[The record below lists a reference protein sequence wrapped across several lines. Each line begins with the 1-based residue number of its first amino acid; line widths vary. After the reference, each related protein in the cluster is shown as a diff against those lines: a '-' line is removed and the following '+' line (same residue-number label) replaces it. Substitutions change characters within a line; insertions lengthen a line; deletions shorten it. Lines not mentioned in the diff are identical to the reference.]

1 MSFLLIFNIF
11 SHLHF
16 IVYTVE
22 FEQVCKWGAATPTDS
37 LIVNYEHIQ
46 WNNNNRILNE
56 MS

>member
-16 IVYTVE
+16 IVYTVD

-37 LIVNYEHIQ
+37 LIVNMNIFSGTITIEY
-46 WNNNNRILNE
+46 
-56 MS
+56 